1 MEEDKLAQ
9 AAQADQSAGTSS
21 NGNGNAQ
28 ANPAASAEAD
38 EKAQLAAELD
48 KLRDE
53 NRELND
59 KTLRLVAEMENLRRR
74 TERDKSEFSKYAISE
89 FARELLSVGDNI
101 RRAIESVQGEDS
113 DNASLR
119 SLLEGIEVTERELI
133 KAFEKQ
139 QVKRFDPQGEPF
151 NPHLHDAMT
160 RIDVPNVAA
169 DTVVQVVQA
178 GYMIADR
185 VLRPAAVIVAKGG
198 SGTNTQPQEK
208 QEKAPEEPEKLPPGA
223 TKVPEEVQAYQDMDA
238 NDEPVSGPSTPRP
251 LNQGRAA
258 SGREFQVER
267 KRPPAGPGGPDER
280 MSQIRRQPPRP
291 QASAEG
297 PRSQVASKPSAL
309 HKPVIN
315 SGNE

>member
-1 MEEDKLAQ
+1 MEDDKLAQ
-9 AAQADQSAGTSS
+9 AARAEQSAQTSS
-21 NGNGNAQ
+21 NGNGEAQ
-28 ANPAASAEAD
+28 VKQFAAEVD
-38 EKAQLAAELD
+38 EKAQLAAEVE
-48 KLRDE
+48 KLRNE
-53 NRELND
+53 KRELED

-74 TERDKSEFSKYAISE
+74 TERDKAEFSKYAISE

-101 RRAIESVQGEDS
+101 RRAIESVQSEDS
-113 DNASLR
+113 DNPALR

-133 KAFEKQ
+133 KAFEKH

-178 GYMIADR
+178 GYMIGER

-198 SGTNTQPQEK
+198 SGVENQTQK
-208 QEKAPEEPEKLPPGA
+208 KEPEAPNKLPPGA
-223 TKVPEEVQAYQDMDA
+223 TKVPEEVQAEQELGVEAETVPPQPA
-238 NDEPVSGPSTPRP
+238 NRTE
-251 LNQGRAA
+251 GRAA

-267 KRPPAGPGGPDER
+267 KRSTAGPGGPDER
-280 MSQIRRQPPRP
+280 VNQMRRQQRP
-291 QASAEG
+291 QGSHEV
-297 PRSQVASKPSAL
+297 PRSQPAGKPSAL

>member
-1 MEEDKLAQ
+1 MEDDKLAQ
-9 AAQADQSAGTSS
+9 AARAEQSAETSS
-21 NGNGNAQ
+21 NGNGEAQ
-28 ANPAASAEAD
+28 VKQFAAEVD
-38 EKAQLAAELD
+38 EKAQLAAELE
-48 KLRDE
+48 KLRNE
-53 NRELND
+53 KRELED

-74 TERDKSEFSKYAISE
+74 TERDKAEFSKYAISE

-101 RRAIESVQGEDS
+101 RRAIESVQSEDS
-113 DNASLR
+113 DNPALR

-133 KAFEKQ
+133 KAFEKH

-178 GYMIADR
+178 GYMIGDR

-198 SGTNTQPQEK
+198 SGVEK
-208 QEKAPEEPEKLPPGA
+208 QTQNKESEAPNKLPPGA
-223 TKVPEEVQAYQDMDA
+223 TKVPEEVQAEQEMGAEADTVPPQPA
-238 NDEPVSGPSTPRP
+238 NRTE
-251 LNQGRAA
+251 GRAA

-267 KRPPAGPGGPDER
+267 KRSTAGPGGPDER
-280 MSQIRRQPPRP
+280 VSQMRRQQRP
-291 QASAEG
+291 QGSHET
-297 PRSQVASKPSAL
+297 PRSQPAGKPSAL